1 MTELDKQTNL
11 KLAQAL
17 GIPTKETGEV
27 KFDELDDLS
36 SNEEYESDSM
46 DDEQMMAMDDELS
59 RIFKHRQDTLN
70 SLPTGNKRKL
80 EVLEA
85 KENMI
90 FFKNRILDLLEIF
103 IKVNPSL
110 QFNLTFITPLITLM
124 NLTLDKNLGVK
135 AHKLLKNKVSK
146 TKIDLNDLTKYYP
159 QPNEYYETL
168 VQLISELQDKANT
181 VKSSNQAVNQSYN
194 QSCIIVAK
202 NLIALDENNM
212 EKVVEIYCDSLKKWC
227 LSNDSKLQSSLFFDF
242 INWINTK
249 KNNTNNNKK

>member
-1 MTELDKQTNL
+1 MCKSSETDGKLRVNDACFRLLFDVLEAKENKQGQQKLFEGEGGDIEGDDDEEEEEEDDEDGDGEDDDEEEDEETEEKDQDNDEDNDSDSDSENDSDLDDVNDTMTELDKQTNL

-90 FFKNRILDLLEIF
+90 FSRIE
-103 IKVNPSL
+103 SW
-110 QFNLTFITPLITLM
+110 
-124 NLTLDKNLGVK
+124 
-135 AHKLLKNKVSK
+135 
-146 TKIDLNDLTKYYP
+146 
-159 QPNEYYETL
+159 
-168 VQLISELQDKANT
+168 
-181 VKSSNQAVNQSYN
+181 
-194 QSCIIVAK
+194 
-202 NLIALDENNM
+202 
-212 EKVVEIYCDSLKKWC
+212 IY
-227 LSNDSKLQSSLFFDF
+227 
-242 INWINTK
+242 
-249 KNNTNNNKK
+249 